1 MKMIGRIIA
10 VGITTMSGRFR
21 QYASGAPSAT
31 ERSSFSYEVSDC
43 RLSGFGRDR
52 LKASIVMSDALRHRS
67 VASARQASSNRDG
80 PPTAHRGA
88 DAGRQ
93 ATWSRREGVRQDR
106 CGARRRLKVS
116 RDFAQCR
123 ASHGL
128 PVGLARRI
136 AHVSLYG
143 IRASCARADIGAKLC
158 RMEGEIGIM
167 SPGGLSPTPSSTA
180 TR

>member
-1 MKMIGRIIA
+1 MTDLQQPIEALALAGKQLGLGEKEFAKIDA
-10 VGITTMSGRFR
+10 V
-21 QYASGAPSAT
+21 
-31 ERSSFSYEVSDC
+31 
-43 RLSGFGRDR
+43 
-52 LKASIVMSDALRHRS
+52 
-67 VASARQASSNRDG
+67 
-80 PPTAHRGA
+80 
-88 DAGRQ
+88 
-93 ATWSRREGVRQDR
+93 REG
-106 CGARRRLKVS
+106 ALKVS

-158 RMEGEIGIM
+158 RMEGEIGIT
-167 SPGGLSPTPSSTA
+167 PTPSSTA